1 MKIRINNEVIK
12 YTLER
17 ERNLGEVVHG
27 IEKWLGQSGFTITA
41 VSKNNAELPMK
52 NSPGWHSLPLD
63 GIADLDI
70 QAKLI
75 RELILEQLSVVLDYF
90 RLIHSENQRSLV
102 VLKDLLSGYED
113 VIGLLDNYFSP
124 NLVSE
129 SVPVS
134 QQFRTLVETSGV
146 FEDAID
152 EYELQKLVNFAKVV
166 AEQIE
171 GKLRE
176 FADPMNELRALAAD
190 LQISITEITDVSV
203 LLQTGKDKDAM
214 DTVIRFSKLSEKLT
228 RLVPL
233 AFEYEILDKN
243 DFLIGGDN
251 FSQFIVNLNG
261 TLSELNESIAA
272 GDTVLTGDLL
282 EYEIAPK
289 IKLVIETI
297 LTAGSVS

>member
-1 MKIRINNEVIK
+1 MKIRINNEIID

-52 NSPGWHSLPLD
+52 NSTGWRSLPLD
-63 GIADLDI
+63 GIAELDI

-75 RELILEQLSVVLDYF
+75 RELILEQLAVVRDYF
-90 RLIHSENQRSLV
+90 RLIHNEDQRSLV

-113 VIGLLDNYFSP
+113 VIGLLDNYFPP
-124 NLVSE
+124 NLISE

-134 QQFRTLVETSGV
+134 QQFRALVETSGV
-146 FEDAID
+146 FEDVVD
-152 EYELQKLVNFAKVV
+152 EYELQKLVSFAKVV

-176 FADPMNELRALAAD
+176 FGDPMNELRALAAD
-190 LQISITEITDVSV
+190 LQISISEIADVSV

-233 AFEYEILDKN
+233 AFEYEVLDKN

-251 FSQFIVNLNG
+251 FSQFITNLNG